1 MTTGPAWLAEILVS
15 RLPGS
20 RLAGL
25 RFFHVTTFA
34 GSARLIKPGRVQRV
48 IHVQCSCAMVSTWR
62 LTSSTMLINATF
74 FSTWR
79 AWRLGDFRSANMFVP
94 VVCKEL
100 WILVLPFKK
109 KNFSSS
115 LLPVIHLR
123 TCFAT
128 INPFSCCW
136 HILSVVFVGAAEV
149 SIPCTSWQLNFS
161 SVQSESPTNQ

>member
-1 MTTGPAWLAEILVS
+1 
-15 RLPGS
+15 
-20 RLAGL
+20 
-25 RFFHVTTFA
+25 
-34 GSARLIKPGRVQRV
+34 
-48 IHVQCSCAMVSTWR
+48 
-62 LTSSTMLINATF
+62 
-74 FSTWR
+74 
-79 AWRLGDFRSANMFVP
+79 MFVP

-136 HILSVVFVGAAEV
+136 HILSVVFVGAAKV

-161 SVQSESPTNQ
+161 SVQSESPTNQWSSFYNIRSRYKSPCNCINAEDNTANCWIKVITVIRRILVVLVLKTATFRHNISSGSRLLAKIKLALVSYGSSNQPSTGLAYLM